1 MEAAQR
7 TFISS
12 TFWTERIGPT
22 AALQTLEV
30 MERIRSWETI
40 TNTGKRIKD
49 GLQRLATEHKLS
61 IDVRGLAAMP
71 NFNFVSERN
80 LEYKTLIS
88 QEMLKCGFLAGNS
101 VYASVAHTPEVIDRY
116 FEALNRS
123 FSLISRCEDGEDV
136 RSFLEGSV
144 CHNGLKKFK

>member
-7 TFISS
+7 SFISS

-22 AALQTLEV
+22 AALQTLEA

-40 TNTGKRIKD
+40 NTGKRIKD
-49 GLQRLATEHKLS
+49 GLQRLATDKLS

-80 LEYKTLIS
+80 LEHKTLIS
-88 QEMLKCGFLAGNS
+88 QEMLKCGFRWKLCLRLRRT
-101 VYASVAHTPEVIDRY
+101 YP
-116 FEALNRS
+116 
-123 FSLISRCEDGEDV
+123 
-136 RSFLEGSV
+136 
-144 CHNGLKKFK
+144 